1 MPDED
6 KTFSGSLVL
15 DLRIWW
21 RPVHTH
27 SIDGNRLFCQRP
39 VRKHL
44 KSIANVECQFANAA
58 KLQNTGPLLPLHA
71 YQLFLVL
78 LSTVEPNKPLNMC
91 TQNLMPYGVFLIL
104 SSTRHTTYS
113 LFFHPCAIQR
123 IPRSFIHCRAK
134 RKSILDIGSRI
145 DWHISVGELTFNI
158 SKSTSYVGKLVV
170 AKTTE
175 KLINDLQTHQ
185 PHKVRDKQSQQK
197 DPWLH
202 QQHNHEKTQLQRIGK
217 LHCRNQQV
225 QIYRHPRILSIHQP
239 RPPKQST
246 RLRLHLWQHYHQRKK
261 NYNPC

>member
-1 MPDED
+1 MSVRQHR
-6 KTFSGSLVL
+6 KTTEYGATFALT
-15 DLRIWW
+15 RI
-21 RPVHTH
+21 
-27 SIDGNRLFCQRP
+27 SI
-39 VRKHL
+39 
-44 KSIANVECQFANAA
+44 
-58 KLQNTGPLLPLHA
+58 
-71 YQLFLVL
+71 
-78 LSTVEPNKPLNMC
+78 
-91 TQNLMPYGVFLIL
+91 
-104 SSTRHTTYS
+104 
-113 LFFHPCAIQR
+113 
-123 IPRSFIHCRAK
+123 IPRSFIHCGAKQTTKYVYPKLNAIQRIPHSFIHASYNVFLVLSSMRHTTYSSFFHPHAIQRIPCSFIHCWAK

-217 LHCRNQQV
+217 PHCRNQQV

-261 NYNPC
+261 NYNPR